1 MIEKY
6 IQILTKFIGRDKVNV
21 TLNLNDIFGSE
32 EEQLQHGRKQE
43 YQEEPSFAGKT
54 IWCNCFAKSQCK
66 VTAILLLPSK
76 QNAKILFFSERR
88 SGRKIYQP

>member
-32 EEQLQHGRKQE
+32 GEQVQHGRKQE
-43 YQEEPSFAGKT
+43 YQEQPSFAGKT
-54 IWCNCFAKSQCK
+54 IWCNCFGKKSFK
-66 VTAILLLPSK
+66 VTLLLLLPSK
-76 QNAKILFFSERR
+76 K
-88 SGRKIYQP
+88 